1 VVKKSESDV
10 VVAMDGEVFGHHY
23 DDGIY
28 LLEQVLDKILDKDMQ
43 IVTVGKIV
51 EDSAPRKLDDFLESS
66 WGASDEDMGNARPF
80 PLWDAEENEVQ
91 KLLWDLQSLVINEIK
106 VENVE
111 TNIEGYESLPVWNLE
126 DVKKIQ
132 NGKLAKE
139 TMLSVVLSKSLHSDQ
154 FWWVSN
160 KEILGRR
167 LYEPKMVKRAL
178 GLYKL
183 VAEMYG
189 DEKLISDVNTLSA
202 KIESTL

>member
-1 VVKKSESDV
+1 
-10 VVAMDGEVFGHHY
+10 MDGEVFGHHY